1 MLMRYNVFQER
12 VRRMDDYDEE
22 KRVCRTPERRMIMDP
37 YTELGVNPD
46 ASEEEIKSAYRTL
59 AKKYHPDA
67 NPLEENAAEKMNRIN
82 AAYAMLRGGSAD
94 LFPDEDWFQEQAENI
109 SRRSLLYHPT
119 FRRVVVLL
127 IAASMAVVG
136 IVSAFFSGLWPY

>member
-1 MLMRYNVFQER
+1 M
-12 VRRMDDYDEE
+12 
-22 KRVCRTPERRMIMDP
+22 MDP
-37 YTELGVNPD
+37 YRELGVSPE
-46 ASEEEIKSAYRTL
+46 ASDDEIKSAYRAL

-67 NPLEENAAEKMNRIN
+67 NPQEENAAEKMNRIN

-94 LFPDEDWFQEQAENI
+94 LFLEEDWFREQEENDP
-109 SRRSLLYHPT
+109 RRSLLYHPA

-127 IAASMAVVG
+127 IAASMAIVG

>member
-1 MLMRYNVFQER
+1 
-12 VRRMDDYDEE
+12 
-22 KRVCRTPERRMIMDP
+22 MDP
-37 YTELGVNPD
+37 YRELGVSPD
-46 ASEEEIKSAYRTL
+46 ASDEEIKSAYRAL

-67 NPLEENAAEKMNRIN
+67 NPKEEDAAEKMNRIN

-94 LFPDEDWFQEQAENI
+94 LFLDEDWFQEQAENA
-109 SRRSLLYHPT
+109 SKRSILYHPA
-119 FRRVVVLL
+119 FRRFIVIL